1 MEILTETFD
10 GVIHSPKKLTDLLSA
25 FQIFLPDFLLKK
37 LNIETIIIISR
48 LNYFGTN

>member
-10 GVIHSPKKLTDLLSA
+10 GVIHSPKLTDLLSA